1 MNSGPA
7 MKNVLQTQSI
17 AWAQGIRVALE
28 AEGIQCK
35 VLNEFDRG
43 VGAMPWIPV
52 RVVVLNDDDLER
64 AQAVVARIAPPKAG
78 PPPPSWRWQK
88 PGCVL
93 LVIDL
98 VLFAT
103 WGALLD
109 EYGLGTLTYAVAAVV
124 VIVFIGGSLLIML
137 GPRADKGTS

>member
-1 MNSGPA
+1 
-7 MKNVLQTQSI
+7 MKNLLQTQSI
-17 AWAQGIRVALE
+17 AWAQGIRIALE

-43 VGAMPWIPV
+43 LGMMPWIPV
-52 RVVVLNDDDLER
+52 RVVVLNDDDFEH
-64 AQAVVARIAPPKAG
+64 AQAIVARLAPPKAG

-88 PGCVL
+88 SGCIL
-93 LVIDL
+93 LVIDVVL
-98 VLFAT
+98 VGA

-109 EYGLGTLTYAVAAVV
+109 KYGLGTVTYAAAAVV
-124 VIVFIGGSLLIML
+124 AIVLIGGLLLIML

>member
-1 MNSGPA
+1 

-43 VGAMPWIPV
+43 LGMMPWIPV

-64 AQAVVARIAPPKAG
+64 AQAIVARLAPAPAG

-88 PGCVL
+88 PGCIL
-93 LVIDL
+93 LVIDV
-98 VLFAT
+98 VLIGA

-109 EYGLGTLTYAVAAVV
+109 EYGLGMLTYAVAAVV
-124 VIVFIGGSLLIML
+124 VIVFIGGLLLIML
-137 GPRADKGTS
+137 GPRADKGTP

>member
-1 MNSGPA
+1 V
-7 MKNVLQTQSI
+7 KTVLQTQSI

-28 AEGIQCK
+28 AEGIQCE

-43 VGAMPWIPV
+43 FGMMPWIPV
-52 RVVVLNDDDLER
+52 RVVVLNDDDLGR
-64 AQAVVARIAPPKAG
+64 AQAIVARLAPPRAG

-88 PGCVL
+88 PGCIL

-98 VLFAT
+98 VLIGA

-109 EYGLGTLTYAVAAVV
+109 EYGLGTLTYAVAALV

>member
-1 MNSGPA
+1 
-7 MKNVLQTQSI
+7 MKTVLQTQSI

-43 VGAMPWIPV
+43 FGMMPWIPV
-52 RVVVLNDDDLER
+52 RVVVLNDDDLGR
-64 AQAVVARIAPPKAG
+64 AQAIVARLAPPRAG

-88 PGCVL
+88 PGCIL

-98 VLFAT
+98 VLIGA
-103 WGALLD
+103 WGALVD
-109 EYGLGTLTYAVAAVV
+109 EYGLGTLTHAVAAVV
-124 VIVFIGGSLLIML
+124 VIVFIGGLLLIML

>member
-1 MNSGPA
+1 
-7 MKNVLQTQSI
+7 MKNLLQTQSI

-28 AEGIQCK
+28 AEGIECK

-43 VGAMPWIPV
+43 LGMMPWIPV
-52 RVVVLNDDDLER
+52 RVMVLNDDDVER
-64 AQAVVARIAPPKAG
+64 AQAIVARLAPPKAG

-88 PGCVL
+88 PGCIL
-93 LVIDL
+93 LVIDV
-98 VLFAT
+98 VLIGA

-109 EYGLGTLTYAVAAVV
+109 EYGLGALTYAVAAVV
-124 VIVFIGGSLLIML
+124 AIVFIGSSLLIML

>member
-1 MNSGPA
+1 
-7 MKNVLQTQSI
+7 MKNLLQTQSI

-35 VLNEFDRG
+35 LLNEFDRG
-43 VGAMPWIPV
+43 LGAMPWIPV

-64 AQAVVARIAPPKAG
+64 AQAIVARLTPPRTG

-88 PGCVL
+88 PGCIL

-137 GPRADKGTS
+137 GPRADKGAS

>member
-1 MNSGPA
+1 V
-7 MKNVLQTQSI
+7 KNVLQTQSI

-43 VGAMPWIPV
+43 LGMMPWIPV

-64 AQAVVARIAPPKAG
+64 AQAIVARLAPAPAG

-88 PGCVL
+88 PGCIL
-93 LVIDL
+93 LVIDV
-98 VLFAT
+98 VLIGA

-109 EYGLGTLTYAVAAVV
+109 EYGLGMLTYAVAAVV
-124 VIVFIGGSLLIML
+124 VIVFIGGLLLIML
-137 GPRADKGTS
+137 GPRADKGTP

>member
-1 MNSGPA
+1 
-7 MKNVLQTQSI
+7 MKNLLQTQSI

-43 VGAMPWIPV
+43 LGMMPWIPV

-64 AQAVVARIAPPKAG
+64 AQAIVARLAPPRAG
-78 PPPPSWRWQK
+78 PTPPSWRWQK
-88 PGCVL
+88 SGCIL
-93 LVIDL
+93 LVIDVVL
-98 VLFAT
+98 VGA

-109 EYGLGTLTYAVAAVV
+109 EYGLGTLTYTAAAVV
-124 VIVFIGGSLLIML
+124 AIVFIGGLLLIML

>member
-1 MNSGPA
+1 
-7 MKNVLQTQSI
+7 MKNLLQTQSI

-35 VLNEFDRG
+35 LLNEFDRG

-52 RVVVLNDDDLER
+52 RVVVINDEDLER
-64 AQAVVARIAPPKAG
+64 AHAIVARLAPPKAG

-88 PGCVL
+88 PGCIL

-137 GPRADKGTS
+137 GPRADKGAS